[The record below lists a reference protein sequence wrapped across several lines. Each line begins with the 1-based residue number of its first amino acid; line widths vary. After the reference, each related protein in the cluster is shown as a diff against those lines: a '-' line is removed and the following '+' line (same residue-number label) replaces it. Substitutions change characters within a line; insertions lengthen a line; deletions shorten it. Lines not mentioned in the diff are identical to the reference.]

1 MEKNLFGKDKELD
14 ESIAEGKKKVRIVE
28 DKVKAKE
35 LEIHNHKMMYQKV
48 ISESSRKDTEKIN
61 KLEEISYLKKVS
73 QQQENELKQ
82 AKTKV
87 NQLAVDL

>member
-1 MEKNLFGKDKELD
+1 MNTEKVDLEFHMAQIKRQGTAYEEEISRLEKTLFGKDKELD

-48 ISESSRKDTEKIN
+48 IS
-61 KLEEISYLKKVS
+61 
-73 QQQENELKQ
+73 
-82 AKTKV
+82 
-87 NQLAVDL
+87 